1 LHGPWETT
9 STLKVYYHEK
19 SDCIFTDQDFNDHNG
34 EDLRVIGKFGDFAI
48 PLKFT
53 IDDVGDI
60 SAAICWFDLAIFKV
74 KLEKHG
80 FKNYI
85 LSKAND
91 KDEMCLKFSSEDELA
106 MFQLYFGEF
115 IA

>member
-1 LHGPWETT
+1 
-9 STLKVYYHEK
+9 
-19 SDCIFTDQDFNDHNG
+19 
-34 EDLRVIGKFGDFAI
+34 
-48 PLKFT
+48 
-53 IDDVGDI
+53 
-60 SAAICWFDLAIFKV
+60 V